1 MIQVPLA
8 IERTATKVLDCCY
21 RIHTAFGP
29 GLLENAYEKVL
40 ASVLLKEGLAVE
52 TQKTLPIL
60 FEGQMITDAFRVDM
74 IVNQHL
80 LIELKAVSEMK
91 SLFACQTQTYLRLL
105 NLPLGLLL
113 NFNVEHFRD
122 GVTRIINP
130 MYRAV

>member
-1 MIQVPLA
+1 
-8 IERTATKVLDCCY
+8 
-21 RIHTAFGP
+21 
-29 GLLENAYEKVL
+29 
-40 ASVLLKEGLAVE
+40 
-52 TQKTLPIL
+52 
-60 FEGQMITDAFRVDM
+60 M